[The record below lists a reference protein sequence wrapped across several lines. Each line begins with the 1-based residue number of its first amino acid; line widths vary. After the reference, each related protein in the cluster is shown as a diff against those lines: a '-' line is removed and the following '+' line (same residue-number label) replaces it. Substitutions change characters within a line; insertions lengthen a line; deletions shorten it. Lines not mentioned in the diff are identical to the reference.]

1 MAICPHCGRDIRI
14 VIEKKN
20 KPIPVIMFSFETRKF
35 EGITEE
41 ILAGWK
47 DAYPAVDVVQQ
58 LKAMREW
65 ILANPSKKKA
75 NWGRFIVNWLAKSQE
90 KGGSGRPGPE
100 KPKPP
105 TIYVAPP
112 DNPNPVSSEVVK
124 KTVKELFDKLA
135 ERKAM

>member
-1 MAICPHCGRDIRI
+1 MAICPHCGKDIRI
-14 VIEKKN
+14 VVEKKN

-35 EGITEE
+35 EGVTEE

-65 ILANPSKKKA
+65 ILANPDKRKA

-90 KGGSGRPGPE
+90 KGVYKKDTPSKTVE
-100 KPKPP
+100 V
-105 TIYVAPP
+105 YVPPP
-112 DNPNPVSSEVVK
+112 DAANPVSADVVK
-124 KTVKELFDKLA
+124 KSVKELFAKLA